1 MLSDKR
7 SCPELGR
14 RSAVKNMARFGEL
27 LKKKVWQNTS
37 DDPET
42 GNPRL
47 MPAIYLTYWKI
58 QKGERQGIGKM
69 LGYSYTMHDNTF
81 EANWEYVE

>member
-1 MLSDKR
+1 
-7 SCPELGR
+7 
-14 RSAVKNMARFGEL
+14 MARFGEL

-58 QKGERQGIGKM
+58 
-69 LGYSYTMHDNTF
+69 
-81 EANWEYVE
+81 